1 MLSCTFFYRASVF
14 KFWKS
19 HSLQIFSRCSF
30 FLSIR
35 QNTCKMNQSLL
46 VTHSFLEQPFAFLL
60 CRPVLALRWRSFTV
74 VFSLYSEMTCGFL
87 IQLVFCQK
95 KRVHSL
101 LKKILDPPLLINR
114 WCCSG
119 GSGVFNR
126 YEKPMIAF
134 TRNKFFYQNHRFT
147 PLIKFDFLD
156 FEKMT
161 FLYSRKASFVFKT
174 SLNIIS
180 GLILTEIEKKGFQDF
195 KLPGSCC

>member
-1 MLSCTFFYRASVF
+1 MPQMLSCTFFYGATVF

-19 HSLQIFSRCSF
+19 HSLQIFSQCSF

-60 CRPVLALRWRSFTV
+60 CRPVLALRWGSFTV

-87 IQLVFCQK
+87 IQLVFCK

-134 TRNKFFYQNHRFT
+134 TRNKFFT
-147 PLIKFDFLD
+147 KIIDLPL
-156 FEKMT
+156 
-161 FLYSRKASFVFKT
+161 
-174 SLNIIS
+174 
-180 GLILTEIEKKGFQDF
+180 
-195 KLPGSCC
+195 

>member
-1 MLSCTFFYRASVF
+1 MLSCTFFYGATVF
-14 KFWKS
+14 KFRKS
-19 HSLQIFSRCSF
+19 HSLQILSRCSF

-46 VTHSFLEQPFAFLL
+46 VTHYFLEQPFAFLL
-60 CRPVLALRWRSFTV
+60 CRPVLALCWRSFTV
-74 VFSLYSEMTCGFL
+74 VFSLYSEMTYGFL
-87 IQLVFCQK
+87 IQLVFCKK

-134 TRNKFFYQNHRFT
+134 TRNKFFT
-147 PLIKFDFLD
+147 KIIDLPL
-156 FEKMT
+156 
-161 FLYSRKASFVFKT
+161 
-174 SLNIIS
+174 
-180 GLILTEIEKKGFQDF
+180 
-195 KLPGSCC
+195 